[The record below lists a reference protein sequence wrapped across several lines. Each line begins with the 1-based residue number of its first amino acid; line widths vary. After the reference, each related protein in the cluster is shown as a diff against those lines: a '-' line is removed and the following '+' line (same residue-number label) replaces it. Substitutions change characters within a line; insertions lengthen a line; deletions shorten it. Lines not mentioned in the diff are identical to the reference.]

1 MKDKEGQSKP
11 NIIIDNGSK
20 YIKAGLSGEE
30 CPSDVIPS
38 SVGYPK
44 FASGMIGGDE
54 KEFFVGADAE
64 AKRDELKIN
73 YPIEKGWVKNWDGME
88 KIW

>member
-1 MKDKEGQSKP
+1 
-11 NIIIDNGSK
+11 
-20 YIKAGLSGEE
+20 
-30 CPSDVIPS
+30 
-38 SVGYPK
+38 
-44 FASGMIGGDE
+44 MIGGDE